1 MSYEIENAYQN
12 IQLFI
17 HSCVFILASDSPTKL
32 DSEVLLALNDVEID
46 PLSHYNVTRWKN
58 KIVSYS
64 SSQRQR

>member
-12 IQLFI
+12 KLFI
-17 HSCVFILASDSPTKL
+17 NYCAFILASDSPSKL

-46 PLSHYNVTRWKN
+46 PLSLQNLSRWKN
-58 KIVSYS
+58 KILSYS